1 MLNVK
6 NFIVADLG
14 QLDRPDNM
22 VFQKIDFSIF
32 RKNKRKRNLIF
43 YQSLKLSDSAATN
56 LWIMSCS
63 TP

>member
-43 YQSLKLSDSAATN
+43 YQSLKLSDSAATY